1 MHKSID
7 VPRITLPTNITPDSP
22 QDLIEALTIVRE
34 SDNITKETTL
44 ETLKDMGITAE
55 EIAAHLGM
63 STEDLLSEDFDF
75 PLDVHPLHIES
86 AIRKVHTKRI
96 GAGFYTT
103 RMGGRTYTIGGKVTV
118 KVYPADDQH
127 WHEDDDWDTT
137 VEAIVYKIGD
147 NEVQLMPVISYEPG
161 NLNLMDVEEWQSRQN
176 GFSGNPLR
184 IQPYSD
190 LHNFGTRTF
199 RVLRAEEP
207 REQDKPTI
215 DEFRDSGFTCL
226 HNVSNFITPLEWR
239 RMHAL
244 NGWVATQSIYTA

>member
-1 MHKSID
+1 
-7 VPRITLPTNITPDSP
+7 
-22 QDLIEALTIVRE
+22 
-34 SDNITKETTL
+34 
-44 ETLKDMGITAE
+44 MGITAE

-137 VEAIVYKIGD
+137 VEAIVYKIED

-161 NLNLMDVEEWQSRQN
+161 NLNLMDIEESGSLDRTASVATRSASSR
-176 GFSGNPLR
+176 
-184 IQPYSD
+184 
-190 LHNFGTRTF
+190 TAT
-199 RVLRAEEP
+199 
-207 REQDKPTI
+207 
-215 DEFRDSGFTCL
+215 
-226 HNVSNFITPLEWR
+226 FITSAPEPSESSEQKSRVSRTSRLLMSSATAASPACTTSRTSLR
-239 RMHAL
+239 RW
-244 NGWVATQSIYTA
+244 NGDVCTP